1 MLFFKFSC
9 TASAKR
15 CGFGEEPVFSYLP
28 PLPPKTKL
36 KSRKEDYDLSGL
48 VGAIFFLHA
57 IEGFGGKRAVGI
69 LRKIELCQKRC
80 KFRIQFCLGVL
91 NNVLHVF
98 SLKLASF
105 LRYYVCEKTHFSEGI
120 L

>member
-48 VGAIFFLHA
+48 VGAIFFLHV
-57 IEGFGGKRAVGI
+57 INLCNRMHVTKVI
-69 LRKIELCQKRC
+69 LIYTEESKHDFLVAH
-80 KFRIQFCLGVL
+80 GVQ
-91 NNVLHVF
+91 VVWTF
-98 SLKLASF
+98 TK
-105 LRYYVCEKTHFSEGI
+105 
-120 L
+120 